1 MEKLKLNLKH
11 IQQLAEN
18 NAELDG
24 LTYAMIQDATEIF
37 LAYNKHIKALCIYWQ
52 DDEPI
57 CRVQDLVETTGK
69 LARNDEELY
78 EQMNFAEANTPIEDA
93 VKWLIQ
99 EVKHEKLV
107 RTLNA

>member
-37 LAYNKHIKALCIYWQ
+37 LAYNKYIKALCIYEQ
-52 DDEPI
+52 DEEPI
-57 CRVQDLVETTGK
+57 CRVQDLVENPGK
-69 LARNDEELY
+69 LARNDEEL
-78 EQMNFAEANTPIEDA
+78 ETQMNFVLTAVPIKDVVLA
-93 VKWLIQ
+93 FFKQIRQ
-99 EVKHEKLV
+99 EE
-107 RTLNA
+107 